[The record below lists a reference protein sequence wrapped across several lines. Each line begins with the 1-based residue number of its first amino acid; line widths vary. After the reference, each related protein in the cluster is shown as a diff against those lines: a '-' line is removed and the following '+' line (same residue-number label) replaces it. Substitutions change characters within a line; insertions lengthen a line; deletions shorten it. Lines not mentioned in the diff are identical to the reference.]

1 MRLEGKAA
9 LVTGASRNIGREIAL
24 TFAREGADLVLNT
37 RQSAKELDVVAA
49 QCRELGAN
57 TVTAVCDVGDADAV
71 RRMVSEGIERLG
83 KIDVLVSNVAIRPHR
98 PITDVPDDE
107 WLNVMNTNLNSA
119 FYLCKAVLGSSEA
132 GPGMLERRSGSIIAL
147 GGQSS
152 ITGRPNTTAVTAAKT
167 GLLGLI
173 RAIAAECA
181 PHNVRANMVNPGST
195 DTSRE
200 HPEWYPE
207 FQGGM
212 TRGSSQH
219 LQDLPMGRQ
228 ATVQDVANAC
238 LFFASDESAYITGD
252 SVNVMGGRY
261 IV

>member
-24 TFAREGADLVLNT
+24 TFAREGANLILNT
-37 RQSAKELDVVAA
+37 RQSAKELDEVAS
-49 QCRELGAN
+49 QCRELGAQ
-57 TVTAVCDVGDADAV
+57 TVTAVCDVGDADCV
-71 RRMVSEGIERLG
+71 RRMVADGISQLG

-98 PITDVPDDE
+98 PITEVSDEE
-107 WLNVMNTNLNSA
+107 WLQVMNTNLNSA
-119 FYLCKAVLGSSEA
+119 FYLCKAVL
-132 GPGMLERRSGSIIAL
+132 PGMLERQSGSIIAL

-173 RAIAAECA
+173 RAIAAEAA
-181 PHNVRANMVNPGST
+181 PHSVRANMVNPGST